1 MGKSRKRTKL
11 SHSTGYPYKT
21 VKPGPDKGS
30 VQLHE
35 QASFAGDTHIPAFQ
49 PSCLS
54 NKLATQHVLF
64 LESNLMLSYALQPP
78 LCSLIKG
85 VWSSLLLMTSSG

>member
-21 VKPGPDKGS
+21 VKPGNDKGS

-35 QASFAGDTHIPAFQ
+35 QASFAGDTDDSAIQ

-54 NKLATQHVLF
+54 MQ
-64 LESNLMLSYALQPP
+64 
-78 LCSLIKG
+78 
-85 VWSSLLLMTSSG
+85 